1 MTAEEMWKESGL
13 EGSYDAWRFGV
24 AADELAELVLKGKKR
39 ATSSAFVLYELDG
52 EEPPKEG
59 DYSVILD
66 SRDQAVCII
75 RDVKVYVKRYCDISP
90 EYAAM
95 EAEGDRSLD
104 YWRQVHEAFFKGDMS
119 SYGLEFTEDMEVLC
133 EEFELIYP

>member
-13 EGSYDAWRFGV
+13 EGTYDAWRFGV
-24 AADELAELVLKGKKR
+24 AEDKLAELVLKGNKR
-39 ATSSAFVLYELDG
+39 ATSSAFALYALDG

-59 DYSVILD
+59 DYSIILD
-66 SRDQAVCII
+66 SKDQAVCII
-75 RDVKVYVKRYCDISP
+75 RDVKVYVKRYCDIDP

-95 EAEGDRSLD
+95 EGEGNLSLD
-104 YWRQVHEAFFKGDMS
+104 YWRQVHEPFFRNDMS
-119 SYGLEFTEDMEVLC
+119 SCGLDFTEDMEVLC